1 MGGGG
6 SLHYLSCGGRG
17 VTNSDGSLL
26 LVGITRNSVMYQH
39 PGVSTCSGQLLLDHV
54 LWRVTTCD
62 GSQLLVE
69 GHWSYSTEG
78 SLLKVGSQYL

>member
-1 MGGGG
+1 MSGG
-6 SLHYLSCGGRG
+6 SLLGLWGREG

-26 LVGITRNSVMYQH
+26 LVGITRNSVVYQH
-39 PGVSTCSGQLLLDHV
+39 QGVPTCSGELLLLDHV